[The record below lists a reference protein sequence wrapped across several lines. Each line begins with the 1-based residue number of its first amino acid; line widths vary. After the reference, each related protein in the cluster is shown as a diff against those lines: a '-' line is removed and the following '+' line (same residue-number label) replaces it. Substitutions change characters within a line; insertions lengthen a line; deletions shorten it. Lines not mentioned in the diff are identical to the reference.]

1 MHASGRPHD
10 QGLRKQEHQ
19 AALEASIKT
28 SGNSHLPFHP
38 TKGRVAFLVLS
49 ILAGAIAGFVYWSV
63 SDLPAIKS
71 LEEYSP
77 EESSLVYSSDGKLLA
92 EFYIERRTFVPYYKI
107 PDHVK
112 KAFVAIEDVRF
123 YSHPGVDFI
132 GIIRA
137 LYQDL
142 RTRSIAQGGSTITQQ
157 LAKMLF
163 LRPERSIKRKLKEA
177 AISIQIE
184 KRYTKD
190 EILGLYLNQ
199 AYFGTRAYGL
209 EAAAQTYFGKS
220 ADTLS
225 IAEAAALASLPKAPS
240 QYSPFKNPDKAKE
253 RRSVVLHSMLQH
265 RFISQ
270 AQYEEA
276 EREPVPS
283 VPHFRKYE
291 APYFIEMV
299 RQELEAQFNN
309 ELYTA
314 GYKIY
319 STIDYWM
326 QKSAEEAVAGG
337 ITALEKR
344 TEKGV
349 QAALIAMDMNTGK
362 IRAMVGGSDFWKNQF
377 NRSTQALRQPGSA
390 FKPFVYL
397 TAIEQGMTA
406 NDVIQDSPVSFRGAK
421 PGQPWMPKNY
431 DGKYYGTV
439 TLKTA
444 LAKSLNAATVRLAD
458 RVGIHSVI
466 ETAQKFGIK
475 SDLQPYLPIALGA
488 SDVTLIDMVSAYC
501 AFATGTYVKPVLYE
515 WVMNKDGVPLS
526 ETKGEQNALLSR
538 EDTEEMKKLLHAV
551 VEEGTAQ
558 KAKELK
564 RTLYGKTGTTNDYS
578 DAWFIGFDD
587 RLVVGVWV
595 GRDDHKPIGA
605 KETGAR
611 AALPIWMEFMK
622 KVPQQT
628 PLNQNP

>member
-1 MHASGRPHD
+1 MHSSGRPHD

-28 SGNSHLPFHP
+28 SGNRHLPFRP

-49 ILAGAIAGFVYWSV
+49 VLAGAIAGFVYWSI

-220 ADTLS
+220 ADALS

-466 ETAQKFGIK
+466 ETAQRFGIK

-501 AFATGTYVKPVLYE
+501 AFATGTYVTPVLYE
-515 WVMNKDGVPLS
+515 WVMNKDGMPLA
-526 ETKGEQNALLSR
+526 ETKGEQNVLLSR

-622 KVPQQT
+622 KVPPQT
-628 PLNQNP
+628 PSNQNP